1 MGQNKG
7 MKKTLLFALVPFLAG
22 CGLIFVNG
30 PAPGW
35 QEIRDVG
42 ALERMAVSY
51 PCTSDRTLVWL
62 DGLIGVGQI
71 VNLFAY
77 ETPHVS
83 ETSSTVLEEIEG
95 GIARTFYGVVG
106 LATGVGAIVG
116 LNKTNDCR
124 AFNAHLLEALR
135 GNEQAEAS
143 YEWPDEFFPP
153 PDLGVAAFDPVFG
166 LPFNLADAN

>member
-1 MGQNKG
+1 MR
-7 MKKTLLFALVPFLAG
+7 KKLLALALVPFLAG

-35 QEIRDVG
+35 QEIRDVD
-42 ALERMAVSY
+42 ALDRMAVSY

-62 DGLIGVGQI
+62 DGLIVVGQL

-83 ETSSTVLEEIEG
+83 GRSPTVTEEIEG

-124 AFNAHLLEALR
+124 AFTARLLQERR
-135 GNEQAEAS
+135 GNEQAQANH
-143 YEWPDEFFPP
+143 EWLDELFPLR
-153 PDLGVAAFDPVFG
+153 DLGVTAFDPVFG
-166 LPFNLADAN
+166 LPIKQGP

>member
-1 MGQNKG
+1 
-7 MKKTLLFALVPFLAG
+7 MKKYLLALALVPFLTG
-22 CGLIFVNG
+22 CGLVFVNG

-35 QEIRDVG
+35 QEIRDVD

-62 DGLIGVGQI
+62 DGLIGVGQL

-83 ETSSTVLEEIEG
+83 ETSSTVPEEIEA

-124 AFNAHLLEALR
+124 AFNARVLELR
-135 GNEQAEAS
+135 EGRASSRAS
-143 YEWPDEFFPP
+143 YEWLDEIFPL
-153 PDLGVAAFDPVFG
+153 PDLGVTGLDPVFG
-166 LPFNLADAN
+166 VQVNQAH

>member
-1 MGQNKG
+1 M
-7 MKKTLLFALVPFLAG
+7 
-22 CGLIFVNG
+22 NG

-35 QEIRDVG
+35 QEIRDVD

-62 DGLIGVGQI
+62 DGLIGVGQL

-83 ETSSTVLEEIEG
+83 ETSSTVTEEIEG
-95 GIARTFYGVVG
+95 GIARTFYGVLG

-124 AFNAHLLEALR
+124 AFNARLLEPRRSDAV
-135 GNEQAEAS
+135 GQAS
-143 YEWPDEFFPP
+143 HEWLDELSPP

-166 LPFNLADAN
+166 LPFNLEDGN